1 MKRFILSSIII
12 SYFICLSGV
21 SFAEETLTWSGCLA
35 EAKKNNPDLISKVET
50 VNQQKAARAV
60 SASGLYPQVDASLNA
75 STLTATSRNAST
87 GVKTSATTD
96 DYSYGVSGSQLL
108 FDGLKTVNNVKSAS
122 ENIKAAQEGY
132 RFTSSEVRYN
142 LRTAFVN
149 LLKSQQMIQVAEEI
163 AKIRRDN
170 LILISLRY
178 QSGLEHRGALLT
190 AEADVAQAKFGVSQ
204 AKRDV
209 VVAQRQLTKEM
220 GRLAFTPMVVNGELS
235 VSDAALGKPDFE
247 ALIKNNPALLQAA
260 AKKNA
265 ASFSVRSAYAE
276 FFPQLTGQLG
286 ADRLSSRWPPRNNS
300 WSAGLGVSMPLFEGG
315 LRFAQVAQAKAAL
328 RQAEA
333 DERSIRDNALVSLEE
348 TWASLQDA
356 IETVAVQRKSLEAT
370 VERAKIAEA
379 QYSTGFITFDSW
391 TIIQDNLVSAKQA
404 YLNAQANALFSEASW
419 IQAKGETLEYAQ

>member
-235 VSDAALGKPDFE
+235 VSDAALEKPDFE